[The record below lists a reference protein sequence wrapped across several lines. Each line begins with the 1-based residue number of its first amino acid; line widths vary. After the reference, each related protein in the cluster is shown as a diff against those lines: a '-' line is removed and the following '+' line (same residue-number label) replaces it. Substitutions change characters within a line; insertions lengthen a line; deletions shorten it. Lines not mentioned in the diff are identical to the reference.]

1 MRASRRQG
9 QHRSRLASARRVI
22 LRCRPAVHADANLLA
37 GVLTT
42 APATVCCAIV
52 LLLLLGLPAAAQP
65 GSDGSR
71 CDAAQTAENISCYEA
86 AVRGFLQAWVTA
98 SAQGDVAAYLALYDR
113 APLPGDAEYGEA
125 SDAERTEQLLA
136 QPQRVISLDLESMAI
151 GPDGRVDVIF
161 KETIRT
167 GAAETH
173 ARKQLFLDWLGAKL
187 KIRREVFLD

>member
-1 MRASRRQG
+1 MRASRHQG
-9 QHRSRLASARRVI
+9 QRRVRLLIARRVVF
-22 LRCRPAVHADANLLA
+22 RWRPAVRVGVNLPG
-37 GVLTT
+37 GVPT
-42 APATVCCAIV
+42 APATACCAM
-52 LLLLLGLPAAAQP
+52 LLFLFLGLPAAAQP

-71 CDAAQTAENISCYEA
+71 CDAAQTAENIACYEA
-86 AVRGFLQAWVTA
+86 AVRGLLQAWVTA

-125 SDAERTEQLLA
+125 SDAKRAEQLLT
-136 QPQRVISLDLESMAI
+136 QSRRVISLDLESMAI

-167 GAAETH
+167 RAAETH